1 MSEDLSDAAPDVPS
15 DTLTLRGKRAF
26 ITGGARGIGRAIALK
41 LAQRGSAVVVADA
54 HPDPFSGERYYRLK
68 RRFSGDEEQIST
80 TDAIRALG
88 GEAMQLQL
96 DVADADAVNRAAE
109 TARDAFGQIDILVNN
124 AGIVNNIASIAD
136 MAADAW
142 AHELQVN
149 LSGAFHCTQA
159 LVPAM
164 AEQGWGRV
172 INISSV
178 AARQPGMGQPA
189 YTASKAGLAAFTQS
203 IAQEFG
209 ARGVTANAIMPGLMA
224 TPLVLS
230 MPAELRQ
237 SMIARTALQQLGT
250 PEDIAELAAFLASD
264 AARFIT
270 ATAIPC
276 DGGLLGAPLG

>member
-1 MSEDLSDAAPDVPS
+1 MTEAWSLSG
-15 DTLTLRGKRAF
+15 RRAF
-26 ITGGARGIGRAIALK
+26 ITGAARGIGRAIALK
-41 LAQRGSAVVVADA
+41 LAERGSAVVVTDA
-54 HPDPFSGERYYRLK
+54 HPQPFSGERYYRLH
-68 RRFSGDEEQIST
+68 RRVSGVEEQVPT
-80 TDAIRALG
+80 AEAIRQLG
-88 GEAMQLQL
+88 GKAMDLQL
-96 DVADADAVNRAAE
+96 DVADPEAVRRAAE
-109 TARDAFGQIDILVNN
+109 TAVDTFGKIDILINN
-124 AGIVNNIASIAD
+124 AGIVNNIARIAD
-136 MAADAW
+136 MPANDW

-164 AEQGWGRV
+164 AERGWGRV

-230 MPAELRQ
+230 MPADLRE
-237 SMIARTALQQLGT
+237 SMIARTAVQQLGT

-270 ATAIPC
+270 GTAIPC

>member
-1 MSEDLSDAAPDVPS
+1 MTDAWS
-15 DTLTLRGKRAF
+15 LGGKRAF
-26 ITGGARGIGRAIALK
+26 VTGGARGIGRAIALK
-41 LAQRGSAVVVADA
+41 LAERGAAVAVADA
-54 HPDPFSGERYYRLK
+54 HPEPFSGERYYRLK

-80 TDAIRALG
+80 ADAIQQLG
-88 GEAMQLQL
+88 GHAMQLQL
-96 DVADADAVNRAAE
+96 DVADADAVGRAAE

-136 MAADAW
+136 MTAEAW

-164 AEQGWGRV
+164 AQQGWGRV

-189 YTASKAGLAAFTQS
+189 YTASKAGLAA
-203 IAQEFG
+203 
-209 ARGVTANAIMPGLMA
+209 MA

-250 PEDIAELAAFLASD
+250 PEDIAELAGFLASE

-276 DGGLLGAPLG
+276 DGGLLGAPAG